1 MIPKPIYEILP
12 YGYVLAGAL
21 AVTGIEPVFGK
32 VCGALLIIIGVFVY
46 QARLRY
52 RHRKLRLGDLASGG
66 ARHPGSA
73 KRVNSHGEPVS
84 RTQTKAQQDFYR
96 GEENYA
102 AGHYP
107 EARKWYRQAAE
118 QGHLSAQVNLGVMC
132 VAGEGGPQD
141 YREAIHWYAQA
152 AEQGDALAQF
162 NLGAMYVEGQGVARN
177 FEEAMRWYR
186 RAAEQGNAP
195 AQFSLGMLYEH
206 SPGTL
211 YLQEAV
217 QWYRK
222 AAEQGHAPAQVNL
235 GALYAEGQ
243 GVRQDFQEA
252 LRWYQAA
259 AADGYAPARFN
270 LGVMYAE
277 GHPGIPKDL
286 AMAYVWFCRAAAQGD
301 ADARQIQQQL
311 AAQLTAEQKA
321 QVHQLLETY
330 SA

>member
-1 MIPKPIYEILP
+1 MIPKPIYEALP
-12 YGYVLAGAL
+12 YGYVLVGVL
-21 AVTGIEPVFGK
+21 AVTGTDPILGK
-32 VCGALLIIIGVFVY
+32 ACGVLLIIVGVFVY

-52 RHRKLRLGDLASGG
+52 RHRKLRLGDWSSGG
-66 ARHPGSA
+66 ARHPGAA
-73 KRVNSHGEPVS
+73 KRFNDHGEPVS
-84 RTQTKAQQDFYR
+84 RARTKAQQDFYQ
-96 GEENYA
+96 GEESYAEGNYV
-102 AGHYP
+102 
-107 EARKWYRQAAE
+107 EARQYYRQAAE
-118 QGHLSAQVNLGVMC
+118 QGHISAQVNLGVMC

-141 YREAIHWYAQA
+141 EEEAVHWYAQA

-177 FEEAMRWYR
+177 FDKAMHWYR
-186 RAAEQGNAP
+186 RAADQGNAP
-195 AQFSLGMLYEH
+195 AQFSLGLLYEQ

-235 GALYAEGQ
+235 GALYAEGH

-259 AADGYAPARFN
+259 AADGYAPAQFN

-277 GHPGIPKDL
+277 GQAGILRDL
-286 AMAYVWFCRAAAQGD
+286 AMAYVWFSRAAAQGD
-301 ADARQIQQQL
+301 ADARQFQQQL
-311 AAQLTAEQKA
+311 AAQLTTEQKI
-321 QVHQLLETY
+321 QVRQLLET
-330 SA
+330 S